1 MIGAFFSLKKKLK
14 FMSFHELGIP
24 LKTLEL
30 LLQLRQQGA
39 ICLTEAHEGNPL
51 LFVSSSPFSRRVVD
65 NFPFGV

>member
-1 MIGAFFSLKKKLK
+1 MIGAFFSLEKKKLK

-39 ICLTEAHEGNPL
+39 ICLTEAHEKKEIHCCLYHPA
-51 LFVSSSPFSRRVVD
+51 LFLEE
-65 NFPFGV
+65 

>member
-1 MIGAFFSLKKKLK
+1 
-14 FMSFHELGIP
+14 MSFHELGIP